1 MSGSLG
7 NKEVMA
13 KNIEKYMK
21 RFGLDRYQLAE
32 ITGSSYF
39 TVTAWLKARTY
50 PRIDKIEIM
59 ARYFNISKAEL
70 VEENNTAEENSPLI
84 EKTVSTMKQLNQPRQ
99 EKVFNFTTEQLN
111 EQVEESKVSVLDDYR
126 LSDEYLLEQI
136 SKASAYG
143 GGELND
149 NDKEFFKR
157 LLRNTL
163 KDKIEKGEI

>member
-84 EKTVSTMKQLNQPRQ
+84 EKKLFQQ
-99 EKVFNFTTEQLN
+99 
-111 EQVEESKVSVLDDYR
+111 
-126 LSDEYLLEQI
+126 
-136 SKASAYG
+136 
-143 GGELND
+143 
-149 NDKEFFKR
+149 
-157 LLRNTL
+157 
-163 KDKIEKGEI
+163 